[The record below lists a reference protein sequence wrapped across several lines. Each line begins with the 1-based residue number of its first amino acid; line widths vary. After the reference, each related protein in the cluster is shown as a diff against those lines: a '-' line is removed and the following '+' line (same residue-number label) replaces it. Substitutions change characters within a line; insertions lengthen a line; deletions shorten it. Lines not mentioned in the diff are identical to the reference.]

1 MAGFKA
7 LPTFSPSVIHVAAIN
22 RNRATGRIPQ

>member
-7 LPTFSPSVIHVAAIN
+7 RPALSPSILLVAAIN
-22 RNRATGRIPQ
+22 RNRATGRIP